1 MPEFTESL
9 KAADNYLMNAQHLT
23 YITYNIIKDKKVLIK
38 VLENL
43 YKSVLHS
50 INAILQVEANLKRV
64 KIYKESSKNLE
75 VFKKIA
81 KYYGLGDK
89 DLQFID
95 TLINIIK
102 KYKESGLV
110 FSKGGKVVIMFDDK
124 ILYFD
129 LQTVKDYI
137 EKARDINLKIRDKLE
152 IYAS

>member
-23 YITYNIIKDKKVLIK
+23 YVTYNIIKDKKVLIN

-43 YKSVLHS
+43 YKSILYG
-50 INAILQVEANLKRV
+50 INAVLQAESILKRV

-81 KYYGLGDK
+81 KQYGLDDK
-89 DLQFID
+89 DTQFID
-95 TLINIIK
+95 ILINIIK

-110 FSKGGKVVIMFDDK
+110 FSKGGKVVIMFEDK

-137 EKARDINLKIRDKLE
+137 EKSRHINLKIKDKLG
-152 IYAS
+152 IYAC